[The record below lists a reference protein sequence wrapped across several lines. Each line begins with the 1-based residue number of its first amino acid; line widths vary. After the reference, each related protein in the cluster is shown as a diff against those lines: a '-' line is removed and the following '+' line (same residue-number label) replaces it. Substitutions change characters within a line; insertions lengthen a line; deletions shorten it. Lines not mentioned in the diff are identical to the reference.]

1 MVCSFLSEG
10 GGHLRA
16 YSQDL
21 RDRILRAL
29 ARGDRATQIARRFE
43 VSREWG
49 YDVKGRYDKAG
60 WRHSLP
66 MGGHRPSGVAPL
78 ESAIGG
84 WIKEQPDLTLAEMCE
99 RLAEHGV
106 TIKVAALWHEL
117 DKWHLSF
124 KKNAARQR
132 ARTRGREGR
141 RRCREGTS
149 ARA

>member
-1 MVCSFLSEG
+1 M
-10 GGHLRA
+10 RA

-29 ARGDRATQIARRFE
+29 ARGDRPTEIARRFE
-43 VSREWG
+43 VSREWV
-49 YDVKGRYDKAG
+49 YDVKWRYDKEG
-60 WRHSLP
+60 WRRRLP
-66 MGGHRPSGVAPL
+66 MGGHRPSCVAPL
-78 ESAIGG
+78 ESTIRG

-106 TIKVAALWHEL
+106 TIKVSALWHQL

-141 RRCREGTS
+141 TRRLEGTS